1 MWWNLTLK
9 SSNID
14 SYAKTVV
21 FFCIYF
27 YAIIDAGD
35 QRLHTKCAWL
45 TKQKTYVLASD
56 QL

>member
-14 SYAKTVV
+14 SNAKTVV

-35 QRLHTKCAWL
+35 QRLYTKCAWL